1 MVELADTRDLGSR
14 GKPCRFKS
22 CYPHH
27 VGAYSVQ
34 LEMAIAN
41 AVAIFSSVPRGS
53 SLPNRIWLATMHH
66 AETRHKVMQRLERRR
81 IDRQPCFSFSAAYS
95 LTWAIR
101 LDQFGFGL
109 LCIKRKVFSGLLF
122 MPLACLYQRGFLWR
136 IVGLSMMCYNV
147 RKRRKSL
154 FR

>member
-81 IDRQPCFSFSAAYS
+81 IDRRPCFSFSAAYS
-95 LTWAIR
+95 MTRAIQ

-109 LCIKRKVFSGLLF
+109 LCIIRKDLSCQLF
-122 MPLACLYQRGFLWR
+122 MPLAYPKQRGFFWR
-136 IVGLSMMCYNV
+136 IYID
-147 RKRRKSL
+147 K
-154 FR
+154 F